1 MRRLRGLACAAI
13 VLGVVSLAAMGV
25 GHLAFSDIAHGEG
38 DLARE
43 RLILQVSALLVLT
56 CTGLAPVTLAGFLG
70 LSRRQG

>member
-1 MRRLRGLACAAI
+1 
-13 VLGVVSLAAMGV
+13 MGV